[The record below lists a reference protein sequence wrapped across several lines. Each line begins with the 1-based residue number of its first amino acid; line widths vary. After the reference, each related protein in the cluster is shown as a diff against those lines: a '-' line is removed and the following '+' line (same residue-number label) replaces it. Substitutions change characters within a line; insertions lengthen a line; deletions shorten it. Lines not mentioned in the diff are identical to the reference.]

1 MQAKKR
7 EGRRLTPLQLIKIV
21 REHKKTYFLFF
32 SFIVMVFI
40 RFNDRKVRMSLAGDL
55 RLHLVGE
62 VI

>member
-32 SFIVMVFI
+32 SFIMVFI